1 MVMAGVV
8 LVNEQR
14 VDKSSDQFTSD
25 AQIRVKHAEDPASR
39 YVGRGGLKL
48 EAALR
53 EFQIDVRGAVC
64 LDAFGCRDV
73 RRRAPAFR
81 YGSASLDEP

>member
-1 MVMAGVV
+1 MSGVV

-14 VDKSSDQFTSD
+14 VDKPSQQFDPNSVV
-25 AQIRVKHAEDPASR
+25 RVKGGDDPTSR

-53 EFQIDVRGAVC
+53 EFQTSTSDVTTGWIVA
-64 LDAFGCRDV
+64 AFY
-73 RRRAPAFR
+73 AN
-81 YGSASLDEP
+81 YSM